1 MVVSKLKTIC
11 KHFYKK
17 IASKMSENHIEI
29 KILRILEL
37 CNEKKRSINN
47 NKAKFLCIVED
58 ETDRL

>member
-1 MVVSKLKTIC
+1 
-11 KHFYKK
+11 
-17 IASKMSENHIEI
+17 MSENHIEI

-47 NKAKFLCIVED
+47 NRAKFLCIVED